1 MPVDRGFN
9 IQRILDENLDIIPL
23 IDVNQRSWL
32 LTIYEV
38 HLTLES
44 VYSVISVAA
53 PKCLTVCKEVR
64 LRDVD
69 TCLVNW
75 KRCEG

>member
-9 IQRILDENLDIIPL
+9 IQIILDENLDIIPL

-38 HLTLES
+38 HLALEP
-44 VYSVISVAA
+44 VY
-53 PKCLTVCKEVR
+53 
-64 LRDVD
+64 
-69 TCLVNW
+69 
-75 KRCEG
+75 